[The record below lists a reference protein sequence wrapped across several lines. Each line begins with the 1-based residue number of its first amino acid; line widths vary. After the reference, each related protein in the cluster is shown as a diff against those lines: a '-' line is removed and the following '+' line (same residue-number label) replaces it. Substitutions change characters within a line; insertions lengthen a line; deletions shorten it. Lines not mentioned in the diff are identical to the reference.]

1 MYIFVQLTADLVPK
15 ITDFGISMWQD
26 VEVSSDFLEMHYR
39 GKDIYSV
46 GEESKNNNGN
56 QSPVEKEQ
64 MKLRYKEAL
73 DVR

>member
-1 MYIFVQLTADLVPK
+1 MVPK

-56 QSPVEKEQ
+56 VEKEQ